1 MKRTLAALTAICAA
15 GLVAAQAQNS
25 PDSSSS
31 KSTTGAGATSSSD
44 QSGQAIQSAHQ
55 QSSGSLSATGR
66 SGQQEVRASK
76 LMNAEVKGSSGAVGT
91 INDII
96 VNPASGKIDFAVISL
111 NSSGSSPSSSASAS
125 ASPSDNATS
134 PGATTATPASR
145 PYRTPG
151 VSGSTA
157 TSGSLVAVPWHLLRP
172 AGSSSTYGSTS
183 ATASQSSGAEVSF
196 MFAGDQSKLQGA
208 PTFDQNNWP
217 DFSQPSWRQS
227 VYSYFGTASGSSTGG
242 ATSPGGTSSSSSD
255 SSSSTIQPSSQ
266 SPNSSSSSPRDS
278 TGSSSKP

>member
-1 MKRTLAALTAICAA
+1 MKKTLVALTAICAA

-25 PDSSSS
+25 TDSSAS
-31 KSTTGAGATSSSD
+31 KSTTGAGAASSSD
-44 QSGQAIQSAHQ
+44 QSGQASQSAHQ

-125 ASPSDNATS
+125 TSDNATS

-151 VSGSTA
+151 TPGVSGST
-157 TSGSLVAVPWHLLRP
+157 TGGSLVAVPWHLLRP
-172 AGSSSTYGSTS
+172 AGSSSTYGSAST
-183 ATASQSSGAEVSF
+183 TASQSSGAEVSF

-242 ATSPGGTSSSSSD
+242 ATSPGGTSSSTSD
-255 SSSSTIQPSSQ
+255 SSSSTIQP
-266 SPNSSSSSPRDS
+266 PSSPSPAPR
-278 TGSSSKP
+278 GSRPPE